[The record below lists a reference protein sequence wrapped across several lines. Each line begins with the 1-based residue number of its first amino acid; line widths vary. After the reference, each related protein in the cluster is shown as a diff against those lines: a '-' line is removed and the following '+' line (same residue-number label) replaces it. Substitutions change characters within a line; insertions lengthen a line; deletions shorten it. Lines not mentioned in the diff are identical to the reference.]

1 MVCGGS
7 VGVGRGGS
15 NENRMGRKGDS
26 SGGSRQ
32 RNKSSLRIKGWR
44 SMVRVRQVTFCR
56 DDQESLGRRVN
67 GISPGKK

>member
-1 MVCGGS
+1 ME
-7 VGVGRGGS
+7 VGRGGS

-44 SMVRVRQVTFCR
+44 SMVRGG
-56 DDQESLGRRVN
+56 ESETSDVLQG
-67 GISPGKK
+67 